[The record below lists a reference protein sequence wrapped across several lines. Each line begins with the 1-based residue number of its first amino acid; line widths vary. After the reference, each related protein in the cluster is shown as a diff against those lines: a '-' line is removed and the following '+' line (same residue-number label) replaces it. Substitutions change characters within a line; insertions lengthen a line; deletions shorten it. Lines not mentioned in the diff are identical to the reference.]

1 VNKSDQLL
9 NNLKSAPIIAI
20 LRGVTPDKVLEVG
33 DLLVSAG
40 VRVIEVPLNS
50 PDAFISIKALRGH
63 LSPDITVGAG
73 TVLTV
78 ADVEKIAQAGAE
90 ICISPNLDL
99 EVVSAA
105 QKHGLIPIPGVA
117 TSSEFFEAYKHGV
130 KTMKL
135 FPFSNLGVPFMKA
148 LQSVSPKDAN
158 LIPVGGISV
167 EDTFELVQLG
177 ALAVGIG
184 NSLYDPKISNDEFI
198 ERCSSTKKV
207 ISQFA

>member
-1 VNKSDQLL
+1 MNKSDQLL
-9 NNLKSAPIIAI
+9 SNLKSAPIIAI

-33 DLLVSAG
+33 DLLVTAG

-50 PDAFISIKALRGH
+50 PDAFVSIKALRDH

-78 ADVEKIAQAGAE
+78 VDVEKIAEAGAE

-99 EVVSAA
+99 EVVAAA
-105 QKHGLIPIPGVA
+105 QKRGLISIPGVA

-130 KTMKL
+130 RTMKL
-135 FPFSNLGVPFMKA
+135 FPFSNLGVSFMKA
-148 LQSVSPKDAN
+148 LQSVAPKDSH
-158 LIPVGGISV
+158 LIPVGGVSF
-167 EDTFELVQLG
+167 EDTFELVQSG

-184 NSLYDPKISNDEFI
+184 NSLYDPKISNSELI

-207 ISQFA
+207 ISKFA